1 MRMDVRMNWDEF
13 NREIRADFPALQR
26 VIDGHPV
33 AFLDGPGGYQVP
45 QAVIDAVVDYLV
57 RTNANFD
64 GVFTTSRETGEV
76 IDNARKAFA
85 DFFHCDPEEVAFGA
99 NMTTLTFLLAQAL
112 VRELKAGDRVLIT
125 EIDHEGNRGP
135 WEQLADRGI
144 VVEEIRVDP
153 ETCTLDMHDFE
164 EKLSRTPK
172 IVSVNYAANAVGTI
186 NDVATIVSRS
196 KAAGAFT
203 MVDAVHYAAHGPID
217 VRALDCDFLAC
228 SIYKFFGPH
237 LGALYA
243 RRELVE
249 RLKPLKI
256 RPQHDEPPFPL
267 ETGTLNHE
275 GIAGA
280 AAAVDYVAA
289 CGQRFGTRFDPAGD
303 RSDAGGRRDRI
314 LTALRVFEAYEMELT
329 RYLIDELRA
338 IDGVRIYGPP
348 DGHPRTSTVSFTVGD
363 YDAELVSRYL
373 DSRGLMVWAG
383 DFFASRLIER
393 LGVAGRGGLVR
404 IGIAPYNSRAE
415 LTRVIESLRD
425 DAALAEFARQG

>member
-1 MRMDVRMNWDEF
+1 MNYDEF
-13 NREIRADFPALQR
+13 NREIRADFPALKR

-57 RTNANFD
+57 RTNANYD

-217 VRALDCDFLAC
+217 VRALDCDFLIC
-228 SIYKFFGPH
+228 SVYKFFGPH

-243 RRELVE
+243 RRELIE
-249 RLKPLKI
+249 RLKTLKI

-280 AAAVDYVAA
+280 TAAVNYVAS
-289 CGQRFGTRFDPAGD
+289 CGQRFGLRFDPKNKHSEAD
-303 RSDAGGRRDRI
+303 GRRNNI
-314 LTALRVFEAYEMELT
+314 LTALRIFDAYEMELT
-329 RYLIDELRA
+329 RYLIDELRV
-338 IDGVRIYGPP
+338 IDGVCIYGPP

-363 YDAELVSRYL
+363 YDAGLVARYL
-373 DSRGLMVWAG
+373 DSRGLMVWSG
-383 DFFASRLIER
+383 DFFATRLIER
-393 LGVAGRGGLVR
+393 LGVADRGGLVR
-404 IGIAPYNSRAE
+404 IGIAPYNNRAE
-415 LTRVIESLRD
+415 LDRVIESLRD
-425 DAALAEFARQG
+425 NAALAEFARQG